1 MNVTVNILELASD
14 LAHNELETSFNEEAV
29 VIYKEDEDTFVYTDE
44 AQEVFNELYDKYY
57 TIIENLKIK

>member
-14 LAHNELETSFNEEAV
+14 LAHNELETLFNEEAV

-57 TIIENLKIK
+57 TIIDQMKQ

>member
-14 LAHNELETSFNEEAV
+14 LASNELETLFKEDGV
-29 VIYKEDEDTFVYTDE
+29 VIYNEDEDTFVYTDE

-57 TIIENLKIK
+57 TIIDQIKQ

>member
-14 LAHNELETSFNEEAV
+14 LAHNELESSFNEEAV
-29 VIYKEDEDTFVYTDE
+29 VIYKEDEDTLIYTDE

-57 TIIENLKIK
+57 TIIEHLKIN

>member
-14 LAHNELETSFNEEAV
+14 LAHNELETLFKEDGV
-29 VIYKEDEDTFVYTDE
+29 VIYNEDEDTFVYTDE

-57 TIIENLKIK
+57 TIIDQIKQ

>member
-14 LAHNELETSFNEEAV
+14 LAYTELETLFKDGT
-29 VIYKEDEDTFVYTDE
+29 VIYNEDEDTFVYTDE

-57 TIIENLKIK
+57 TIIDQIKQ

>member
-57 TIIENLKIK
+57 SIIENLKIN

>member
-57 TIIENLKIK
+57 TIIDQMKQ

>member
-57 TIIENLKIK
+57 TIIDQLKQ

>member
-57 TIIENLKIK
+57 TIIDQIKQ